1 MNLLQL
7 IRSEICVDEK
17 VGEFLVD
24 TGTPICSVDLDRRR
38 NNINMHIL
46 QCTGVD
52 NIRSRYRDKVIKM
65 QDFEKLAMMIRVLQ
79 ININCCLWKVDV
91 EKLYASHTAKLS
103 SESYFHPGNHG
114 KFLARKEPGDN
125 GPQVLTTGG
134 AEFASMGLIEF
145 SLTGESPMYMQYRM
159 RTVVEIM
166 MKDKTNGYKTAFE
179 LAVALKVPKWFIQ
192 FEYIKRLIKT
202 GKELYAEE
210 ELRKL
215 DFKVDESVDM
225 AKLLLG
231 FCASQLV
238 DVIKAMKSERK
249 YRSLVASIPGE
260 SYRLALSLGKKFDAK
275 VEKMEF
281 ARPRRHVLYPKY
293 AHDNSMHL
301 HDDGVEEDDMEDDEE
316 EVEPSLSAT
325 HAFFT
330 ILGNVLERSSKHQ
343 QYAMALAE
351 TVSSLQ
357 DAARRL

>member
-1 MNLLQL
+1 
-7 IRSEICVDEK
+7 
-17 VGEFLVD
+17 
-24 TGTPICSVDLDRRR
+24 
-38 NNINMHIL
+38 
-46 QCTGVD
+46 
-52 NIRSRYRDKVIKM
+52 
-65 QDFEKLAMMIRVLQ
+65 
-79 ININCCLWKVDV
+79 
-91 EKLYASHTAKLS
+91 
-103 SESYFHPGNHG
+103 
-114 KFLARKEPGDN
+114 
-125 GPQVLTTGG
+125 
-134 AEFASMGLIEF
+134 
-145 SLTGESPMYMQYRM
+145 
-159 RTVVEIM
+159 

-238 DVIKAMKSERK
+238 DVIKAMKRERK